1 MAFASATTQQTKDLV
16 AVNSAGIRT
25 YCHPLEKLL
34 AFGAAHGHM
43 MPKVTTYPFMVFLA
57 ICGSPTFRLSDNEI
71 VNALIGSFKWCRL
84 NNQVGRW
91 KVRME

>member
-1 MAFASATTQQTKDLV
+1 
-16 AVNSAGIRT
+16 
-25 YCHPLEKLL
+25 
-34 AFGAAHGHM
+34 M

-71 VNALIGSFKWCRL
+71 VNALIGSFKWCRS